1 MFGHQI
7 LLGRHEFIF
16 FIIRI
21 SDHSQKREPLAAS
34 TVILSGPKMTF
45 PNLTSSTE
53 LCTSSPKTTTHLSTQ
68 DLVPS
73 KMAGRHYFSLKRAF
87 KKSASFKAAFEH
99 AIQSKNKHAMHI
111 LLEAQ
116 TSVPPGPCD
125 FAFSFDIDGV
135 LHNSPNPLPHASET
149 LKFLK
154 EKNIPFIFLTNS
166 GGKSESTRV
175 KMLEEEFDVDLDV
188 SQFVQSHTPVLDYV
202 PQHQN
207 SCVLVIGGVGDS
219 CRKVAE
225 GYGFKNV
232 ITSADIITAYP
243 KYWPF
248 DEIARQYYGS
258 FARPLPAPIDPT
270 NPNSLRVSAIF
281 VFSSSRDWGL
291 DCQLIEDLLVS
302 QGGVLGTQSCKNG
315 DASLDDNGW
324 QQDNQPT
331 LVFCNP
337 DVLWSTAWKHS
348 PRFSQGAMIA
358 ALQGIW
364 NFRTRGKAAL
374 QFTQLGKP
382 CQGSFLYGEKVLNNY
397 REKLFGKDAP
407 KLRNVYHIGDSP
419 VSDIR
424 GANEYNSPFGSNW
437 LSLLVETGIHRKGTI
452 PEYQPTATLTHVKD
466 AVNFALREEGWEE
479 MP

>member
-1 MFGHQI
+1 MA
-7 LLGRHEFIF
+7 LL
-16 FIIRI
+16 
-21 SDHSQKREPLAAS
+21 DVDVAVTAVAAVAAPRELVS
-34 TVILSGPKMTF
+34 PKMALRHTF
-45 PNLTSSTE
+45 
-53 LCTSSPKTTTHLSTQ
+53 
-68 DLVPS
+68 
-73 KMAGRHYFSLKRAF
+73 ALKWAF

-99 AIQSKNKHAMHI
+99 AIQSKNKVAMHI
-111 LLEAQ
+111 LIEAQ
-116 TSVPPGPCD
+116 TALPPGPCD

-135 LHNSPNPLPHASET
+135 LHNSPHALPHAADT
-149 LKFLK
+149 LRFLRDK
-154 EKNIPFIFLTNS
+154 KIPFILLTNS

-175 KMLEEEFDVDLDV
+175 KMLEEELDVDLDI

-202 PQHQN
+202 PQHQD
-207 SCVLVIGGVGDS
+207 SCVLVVGGVGDS
-219 CRKVAE
+219 CRRVAE
-225 GYGFKNV
+225 GYGFRNV

-248 DEIARQYYGS
+248 DEISRQYYSG
-258 FARPLPAPIDPT
+258 FARQLPAPIDPASAH
-270 NPNSLRVSAIF
+270 SLRVSAIF

-302 QGGVLGTQSCKNG
+302 RDGVLGTQSRKNG
-315 DASLDDNGW
+315 DPSFDNNGW
-324 QQDNQPT
+324 QQDGQPV

-337 DVLWSTAWKHS
+337 DVVWSTAWKHS

-364 NFRTRGKAAL
+364 NFRTRGKASL
-374 QFTQLGKP
+374 QFVQLGKP
-382 CQGSFLYGEKVLNNY
+382 CYGSFLYGEKVLHKY
-397 REKLFGKDAP
+397 REKLLGKDAP

-424 GANEYNSPFGSNW
+424 GANEYQSPFGSHW
-437 LSLLVETGIHRKGTI
+437 LSLLVETGIHRKGTT
-452 PEYQPTATLTHVKD
+452 PEYQPTATLAHVKD

>member
-1 MFGHQI
+1 MI
-7 LLGRHEFIF
+7 L
-16 FIIRI
+16 I
-21 SDHSQKREPLAAS
+21 SSPESKHYLKRRESLAAS
-34 TVILSGPKMTF
+34 TFTAKMAFPHLMSTMELS
-45 PNLTSSTE
+45 
-53 LCTSSPKTTTHLSTQ
+53 SSPPKNFVDRSTLDPLHSKTLI
-68 DLVPS
+68 
-73 KMAGRHYFSLKRAF
+73 RHTFSLKWAF

-99 AIQSKNKHAMHI
+99 AIQSKNKDAMHI

-116 TSVPPGPCD
+116 TSLPPGPCD

-188 SQFVQSHTPVLDYV
+188 SQFVQSHTPALDYV
-202 PQHQN
+202 PQHQDN
-207 SCVLVIGGVGDS
+207 CVLVIGGVGDS

-225 GYGFKNV
+225 GYGFNSV

-248 DEIARQYYGS
+248 DEIARQYYSS

-270 NPNSLRVSAIF
+270 NPDSLKFSAIF

-302 QGGVLGTQSCKNG
+302 REGILGTQSRKNG
-315 DASLDDNGW
+315 DASFENNGW
-324 QQDNQPT
+324 QQDGQPS
-331 LVFCNP
+331 LIFCNP
-337 DVLWSTAWKHS
+337 DVHWSTAWKHS

-358 ALQGIW
+358 ALHGIW
-364 NFRTRGKAAL
+364 NIRTRGKAAL

-382 CQGSFLYGEKVLNNY
+382 CYGSFLYGEKVLNKY
-397 REKLFGKDAP
+397 REKLFGRGAP

-424 GANEYNSPFGSNW
+424 GANEYQSPFGSNW
-437 LSLLVETGIHRKGTI
+437 LSLLVETGIHRTGTN
-452 PEYQPTATLTHVKD
+452 PEYQPTATLAHVKD